1 MPGTHIEMEGEKRFY
16 KKWSSHTCYSTH
28 THASHTK
35 SSYNKLKKQHKTHD
49 PQSCHIPRGQQ
60 PHLVGC
66 AILDSTTET
75 SSSLADPTVNGAAVN
90 ILDEAFGFFHS
101 SVSTFCCRL
110 VCDFSPLHP
119 ILFAVFPDHSV
130 PFHHSGTWGV
140 LFCFWKDPWL
150 KAFFGTKYWTCG

>member
-1 MPGTHIEMEGEKRFY
+1 MIF
-16 KKWSSHTCYSTH
+16 TCMLQHTH
-28 THASHTK
+28 TNIHASHTK
-35 SSYNKLKKQHKTHD
+35 SPYNKLKKQHKTQN
-49 PQSCHIPRGQQ
+49 PQSCHIPSGQQ

-66 AILDSTTET
+66 AMGQYNRDFFQPCRPHCEQCCCEHLRWG
-75 SSSLADPTVNGAAVN
+75 LR
-90 ILDEAFGFFHS
+90 FFFFFHS

-119 ILFAVFPDHSV
+119 IPFAVFPDHSV

-140 LFCFWKDPWL
+140 LFSFWKDPWL